1 MGHLD
6 AKSRKQPC
14 YIYVR
19 LPFYNVVIVLDFNMI
34 HNFSRKKP
42 MNLFSKIFIIYFR
55 RTAGIPPVCA
65 PM

>member
-19 LPFYNVVIVLDFNMI
+19 LPFYNIVIVLDFNMI
-34 HNFSRKKP
+34 HNFSRKKTP
-42 MNLFSKIFIIYFR
+42 
-55 RTAGIPPVCA
+55 
-65 PM
+65 